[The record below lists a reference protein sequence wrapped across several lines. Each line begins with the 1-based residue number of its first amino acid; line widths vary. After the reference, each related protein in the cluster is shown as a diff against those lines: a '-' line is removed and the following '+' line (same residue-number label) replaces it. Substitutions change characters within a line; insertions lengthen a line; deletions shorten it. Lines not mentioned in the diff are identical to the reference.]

1 MTPPLPLMKTRI
13 VKRLAPD
20 QAGAKKLARQYGGA
34 LVCVRYRHD
43 QQQGLRYTT
52 VELVVEQAQLPQQRA
67 RATTVYVHISHLD
80 KRLKQQALD
89 EGARWDAQ
97 RQAWRMS
104 LQAVRQL
111 GIGLDQILE
120 TQPSIDIRTGN
131 F

>member
-1 MTPPLPLMKTRI
+1 MKTRI
-13 VKRLAPD
+13 VKRMAPD

-34 LVCVRYRHD
+34 LVCVRYRQD

-52 VELVVEQAQLPQQRA
+52 VELIVEQAQLPQRRA

-80 KRLKQQALD
+80 HRLKQQALA
-89 EGARWDAQ
+89 EGARWDAP

-104 LQAVRQL
+104 LQTVRQL
-111 GIGLDQILE
+111 GISLDQILE
-120 TQPSIDIRTGN
+120 TQQPSIDIKTGN